1 MNSKRIT
8 KRLET
13 EIDMKTVK
21 RKRSIM
27 KMMTTMTVGINCPY
41 LKFVA

>member
-8 KRLET
+8 KRLEI

-21 RKRSIM
+21 RKRSIT
-27 KMMTTMTVGINCPY
+27 KMMTTMTVGID
-41 LKFVA
+41 